1 MYKQTIVALS
11 LWLAFL
17 MVMPVLAD
25 GGDPRL
31 EISVERLN
39 PGGVVDV
46 RGVDFEFEEL
56 VSLTLIGS
64 GLELS
69 FGEINAS
76 VEGGFI
82 HTVIIPSDLPE
93 GTYYFRGTTS
103 RRWVISAPLTVWGT
117 AIAEDGGQGPRD
129 EDDSLLA
136 PMPTFAPGVVPG
148 VVTASAPIVA
158 VSAPVAG
165 GPGQELPASPGLST
179 NSLVLAVL
187 MVFMF
192 ILLFSMLRRRLR

>member
-1 MYKQTIVALS
+1 MLNRTIILQALC
-11 LWLAFL
+11 LLIAL
-17 MVMPVLAD
+17 LVTTPALAD

-56 VSLTLIGS
+56 VSLALIGP
-64 GLELS
+64 GVELS
-69 FGEINAS
+69 LGEITTN
-76 VEGGFI
+76 VEGQFI
-82 HTVIIPSDLPE
+82 HIVVIPSDLPE

-103 RRWVISAPLTVWGT
+103 RRWVISPPLTVWGT

-148 VVTASAPIVA
+148 VASASAPIASSVPAEAPSVSSGWTASANVLMLTGLIVLVA
-158 VSAPVAG
+158 LV
-165 GPGQELPASPGLST
+165 
-179 NSLVLAVL
+179 VLAL
-187 MVFMF
+187 GKK
-192 ILLFSMLRRRLR
+192 RTA